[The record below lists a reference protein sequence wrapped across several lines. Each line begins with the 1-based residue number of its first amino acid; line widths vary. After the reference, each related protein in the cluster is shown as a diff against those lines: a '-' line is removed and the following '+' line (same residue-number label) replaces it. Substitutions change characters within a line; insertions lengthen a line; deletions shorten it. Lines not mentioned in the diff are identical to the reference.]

1 MTCFLNRLSVFK
13 KSLKYKRNYVKFT
26 ILGVKMIGQHDL
38 LRSFRDNCG
47 FGLVANIKN
56 KPSYQVLDDAITAL
70 ERMMH
75 RGAVAADGKT
85 GDGSGLLISMPEEF
99 MRGVAESNGVEL
111 SKQFGIASIFTKDVK
126 LLDIF
131 EETCDNNDLKIVF
144 RREVPIDTNA
154 LGEQAMASLPKIM
167 QFFIVPNSLMA
178 TNRFDAL
185 LYLSRKE
192 CEHKLMKERDFYIAS
207 MSSKVVSYK
216 GLVMPTHI
224 KEFYK
229 DFQDEKFKIS
239 FSLFHQR
246 FSTNTLPEW
255 RLAQPFRAVA
265 HNGEINSVEGNR
277 INVEI
282 KSESIKSEVFTPE
295 EIQRILPILQL
306 NSSDSA
312 SADNFFEFLIVNGMD
327 FFKAVRAIIPSAWQ
341 NSPHMDPE
349 LRAFYEYHSTVF
361 EAWDGPA
368 AFSVTDGRYIGCVLD
383 RNGLR
388 PSKYIITNDD
398 NLLIASEYGVVDIKE
413 EDIKER
419 GRLQSGEMLGL
430 DLKFGKVLKSKE
442 IDDYL
447 KSTNPYMKW
456 LNEHMVYLQE
466 HVEEQYSSSKDID
479 VDNLIVRQRYFNI
492 TQEIVEQVIE
502 PMIIEGK
509 EAVGSMGDD
518 TPLAAFSNKQR
529 NFTDFFKQKFAQVT
543 NPPIDPIR
551 EKVVMSLN
559 TGFGEIHNILDEIPT
574 HAQRLKSISPIIT
587 SEKLAVLKSFGDNK
601 SPRYQAFYHNTT
613 FSTAYKN
620 DLQTSLSTL
629 VETVIHSV
637 KNDGTRIIILDD
649 GELSKEN
656 KVIPMAMVVG
666 RLNSSLLK
674 AKIRHLVSMICIT
687 GEVVDS
693 HSAAVL
699 IGYGASAIFPNLLFT
714 TVAHQLEKSKT
725 MDMECS
731 EAFKAVHTSING
743 GILKIMSK
751 MGIATIASYRN
762 AGLFDVMGLSHEIS
776 KDCFET
782 SHNVIPGLTYNDID
796 ERLTK
801 YHKDAFRNN
810 GFNKI
815 FPLNIG
821 GYYKFYNGQEHHD
834 FGPDVIHAIHDMA
847 ASGKKEDFDKFKNLV
862 NKRGLKFIRD
872 FFELKSDRKSIDVSE
887 VEPKEV
893 IFKRFAS
900 AAMSLGSISP
910 EAHETMAIAMNT
922 IGGQSNSGEGGED
935 SARYGTNKVSK
946 IKQVASG
953 RFGVTPAY
961 LRSAEELQ
969 IKVAQGAKPG
979 EGGQLPGHKVTALIG
994 KLRHT
999 VPGVTLISP
1008 PPHHDIY
1015 SIEDLAQ
1022 LIFDLKQVNPKARVA
1037 VKLVST
1043 VGVGTIAAGVA
1054 KAYADKIIISG
1065 GDGGTGAAPLT
1076 SIKFAGNPWEIGLS
1090 EAHNAL
1096 KANNLRGLVELQ
1108 TDGGLKTGL
1117 DVVKAA
1123 LLGAES
1129 YAFGT
1134 GVLTIVGC
1142 KMLRI
1147 CHVNKCT
1154 VGIATQ
1160 NEKLRNEFFKG
1171 HVDQVINFF
1180 TLLAEDVRSIMAE
1193 LGYRTM
1199 EEMIGRVDLLKVTK
1213 DDFAQKFDFSSIL
1226 HQEKGVN
1233 THQQSFNH
1241 PFDDNLFEKDVLK
1254 EAYAAI
1260 KHPEYPI
1267 RIKREI
1273 KNVHRSFGALVSGE
1287 IAEFY
1292 GDEGLKAGTIT
1303 INLNGVAGQALGAFL
1318 IPGVSIYLDGVANDY
1333 IAKGMH
1339 GGKIVITSKNQGE
1352 KFSAGGNTC
1361 LYGATGGK
1369 LYISGSVG
1377 ERFGVRNSG
1386 ALAIVEGSGDNACE
1400 YMTGGIVVI
1409 LGKTGINFG
1418 AGMTGGISF
1427 VYDCDHTFIENVNHE
1442 LVEAIRIDTD
1452 EGDEARH
1459 YLKRLLK
1466 DYLVETGSNKAQELL
1481 ENFRVEVRNFWL
1493 IKPKNLT
1500 KLPLNIEK
1508 GD

>member
-1 MTCFLNRLSVFK
+1 
-13 KSLKYKRNYVKFT
+13 
-26 ILGVKMIGQHDL
+26 MIQHHDL
-38 LRSFRDNCG
+38 LRSFKDNCG

-56 KPSYQVLDDAITAL
+56 KPSHKVLNDAVTAL

-85 GDGSGLLISMPEEF
+85 GDGSGLLLSMPEEF
-99 MRGVAESNGVEL
+99 IRKEASDNGVEL
-111 SKQFGIASIFTKDVK
+111 PKQFAVASVFTKDKKHLEV
-126 LLDIF
+126 L
-131 EETCDNNDLKIVF
+131 EEICAGNDLKIVLT
-144 RREVPIDTNA
+144 RDVPVDTNA
-154 LGEQAMASLPKIM
+154 LGDQAIESLPNII
-167 QFFIVPNSLMA
+167 QLFITPNSIMA

-192 CEHKLMKERDFYIAS
+192 AEHKLIDDRDFYIAS
-207 MSSKVVSYK
+207 MSSKVLSYK

-229 DFQDEKFKIS
+229 DLQDETFKIS

-282 KSESIKSEVFTPE
+282 KSESIKSEVFTDE
-295 EIQRILPILQL
+295 EIARILPILQL

-327 FFKAVRAIIPSAWQ
+327 FFKAARAVIPSAWQ
-341 NSPHMDPE
+341 NAPHMDPE

-388 PSKYIITNDD
+388 PSKYIITKDN
-398 NLLIASEYGVVDIKE
+398 NLLIASEYGVVDIAE

-430 DLKFGKVLKSKE
+430 DLKFGKILKNE
-442 IDDYL
+442 QINDYL
-447 KSTNPYMKW
+447 KSSNPYMKW
-456 LNEHMVYLQE
+456 LNEHMIYLQE
-466 HVEEQYSSSKDID
+466 HVEEQYATQCEFDEENFVK
-479 VDNLIVRQRYFNI
+479 RQRYYNI

-502 PMIIEGK
+502 PMMKDGK

-529 NFTDFFKQKFAQVT
+529 TFSDYFKQKFAQVT

-559 TGFGEIHNILDEIPT
+559 TGFGEVHNILDEIPT

-587 SEKLAVLKSFGDNK
+587 REKLDVLKSFGDKK
-601 SPRYQAFYHNTT
+601 SPRYQAFYQNKT
-613 FSTAYKN
+613 FSTAYDS
-620 DLQTSLSTL
+620 DLKGSLEKL
-629 VETVIHSV
+629 VESVIDSV
-637 KNDGTRIIILDD
+637 KNDGTRIVILGDK
-649 GELSKEN
+649 ELSNATK
-656 KVIPMAMVVG
+656 IMPMAMAVG
-666 RLNSSLLK
+666 RLNMALLK
-674 AKIRHLVSMICIT
+674 AKVRHLVSIIAST

-693 HSAAVL
+693 HGAAVL
-699 IGYGASAIFPNLLFT
+699 IGYGASAVYPNLLFA
-714 TVAHQLEKSKT
+714 TVVKHLENSKT
-725 MDMECS
+725 LKITQA
-731 EAFKAVHTSING
+731 EALKSVHTALNSG
-743 GILKIMSK
+743 LLKIMSK

-762 AGLFDVMGLSHEIS
+762 AGLFDVLGLSNEIVE
-776 KDCFET
+776 DCFET
-782 SHNVIPGLTYNDID
+782 SHSALGGLNYTDID
-796 ERLTK
+796 ERLIE
-801 YHKDAFRNN
+801 YHTCAFKED

-821 GYYKFYNGQEHHD
+821 GFYKFYHGQEHHD
-834 FGPDVIHAIHDMA
+834 FGPAVIHAIHSVA
-847 ASGKKEDFDKFKNLV
+847 QNGKKEDFDRLKDLV
-862 NKRGLKFIRD
+862 NKRGLKYIRD
-872 FFELKSDRKSIDVSE
+872 FFDLKSDREPVDISE
-887 VEPKEV
+887 VESKEE

-910 EAHETMAIAMNT
+910 EAHETIAIAMNR

-935 SARYGTNKVSK
+935 KSRFGTERVSK

-961 LRSAEELQ
+961 LRSAEEIQ

-979 EGGQLPGHKVTALIG
+979 EGGQLPGHKVTPLIG

-1022 LIFDLKQVNPKARVA
+1022 LIFDMKQVNPVARVA

-1043 VGVGTIAAGVA
+1043 IGVGTIAAGVA

-1076 SIKFAGNPWEIGLS
+1076 SIKFAGNPWELGLS

-1096 KANNLRGLVELQ
+1096 KANNLRGLVEVQ
-1108 TDGGLKTGL
+1108 ADGGLKSGL

-1147 CHVNKCT
+1147 CHVNKCS

-1160 NEKLRNEFFKG
+1160 NEKLREEFFKG
-1171 HVDQVINFF
+1171 HVDQVINYF
-1180 TLLAEDVRSIMAE
+1180 TLLAEDIRSIMAE
-1193 LGYRTM
+1193 LGYKTM
-1199 EEMIGRVDLLKVTK
+1199 EEMIGRVDLLNVV
-1213 DDFAQKFDFSSIL
+1213 DDKFAQKFDFSAVL
-1226 HQEKGVN
+1226 HQEEGVN
-1233 THQQSFNH
+1233 THQQKFND
-1241 PFDDNLFEKDVLK
+1241 PFDDNAFEKDVLK
-1254 EAYAAI
+1254 EAMSAI
-1260 KHPEYPI
+1260 KHPEHPI

-1273 KNVHRSFGALVSGE
+1273 TNLHRSFGARVSGE
-1287 IAEFY
+1287 IAQYY
-1292 GDEGLKAGTIT
+1292 GDTGLKSDTIR
-1303 INLNGVAGQALGAFL
+1303 IDLNGIAGQALGAFL
-1318 IPGVSIYLDGVANDY
+1318 IHGVSIYLDGVANDY
-1333 IAKGMH
+1333 IGKGMH
-1339 GGKIVITSKNQGE
+1339 GGKIIITSKNEGE
-1352 KFSAGGNTC
+1352 DFSAGGNTC

-1377 ERFGVRNSG
+1377 ERFAVRNSG
-1386 ALAIVEGSGDNACE
+1386 AIAIVEGTGDNACE
-1400 YMTGGIVVI
+1400 YMTGGVVAI
-1409 LGKTGINFG
+1409 LGRTGINFG
-1418 AGMTGGISF
+1418 AGMTGGIGF
-1427 VYDCDHTFIENVNHE
+1427 VYDEDHTFIENVNHE
-1442 LVEAIRIDTD
+1442 LVEAVRIDTD

-1466 DYLVETGSNKAQELL
+1466 DYVVETGSEKAKELL

-1493 IKPKNLT
+1493 VKPKNLT
-1500 KLPLNIEK
+1500 KLPLNLEN

>member
-1 MTCFLNRLSVFK
+1 
-13 KSLKYKRNYVKFT
+13 
-26 ILGVKMIGQHDL
+26 MIAHHDL
-38 LRSFRDNCG
+38 LRSFKDNCG
-47 FGLVANIKN
+47 FGLVANIDN
-56 KPSYQVLDDAITAL
+56 NPSHKVLDDAVTAL

-85 GDGSGLLISMPEEF
+85 GDGSGLLLSMPEEF
-99 MRGVAESNGVEL
+99 IRNEAEKHDVEL
-111 SKQFGIASIFTKDVK
+111 PSQFAVASVFTKD
-126 LLDIF
+126 LAHLDVM
-131 EETCDNNDLKIVF
+131 EEICENNDLKIVF
-144 RREVPIDTNA
+144 RREVPVDINA
-154 LGEQAMASLPKIM
+154 LGDQAIASLPNIM
-167 QFFIVPNSLMA
+167 QIFIVPNSIMA

-192 CEHKLMKERDFYIAS
+192 TEHKLIEFRDFYIAS
-207 MSSKVVSYK
+207 MSSKVLSYK

-229 DFQDEKFKIS
+229 DLQNEKFKIS

-282 KSESIKSEVFTPE
+282 KSESIKSEVFTDA
-295 EIQRILPILQL
+295 EIKRILPILQL

-327 FFKAVRAIIPSAWQ
+327 FFKAVRAVIPSAWQ
-341 NSPHMDPE
+341 NAPHMDPE

-388 PSKYIITNDD
+388 PSKYIVTKDN
-398 NLLIASEYGVVDIKE
+398 NLLIASEYGVVDIPE
-413 EDIKER
+413 EDILER
-419 GRLQSGEMLGL
+419 GRLQSGEMIGL
-430 DLKFGKVLKSKE
+430 DLKFGKLLKSKQ

-456 LNEHMVYLQE
+456 LNDHMIYLQE
-466 HVEEQYSSSKDID
+466 HVEEQYISRCEFDTENFIK
-479 VDNLIVRQRYFNI
+479 RQRFFNI
-492 TQEIVEQVIE
+492 TQEVVEQVIE
-502 PMIIEGK
+502 PMIAEGK

-518 TPLAAFSNKQR
+518 TPLAAFSTKQR

-559 TGFGEIHNILDEIPT
+559 TGFGEIHNILDEIPS
-574 HAQRLKSISPIIT
+574 HAHRLKSISPIIT
-587 SEKLAVLKSFGDNK
+587 REKLDVLKSFGDK
-601 SPRYQAFYHNTT
+601 SSPRYQAYYHNTT
-613 FSTAYKN
+613 FSTAYTS
-620 DLQTSLSTL
+620 DLEKSLTDL
-629 VETVIHSV
+629 VENVIKSV
-637 KNDGTRIIILDD
+637 KEDGTRIVILDD
-649 GELSKEN
+649 YEFNLKN
-656 KVIPMAMVVG
+656 KVMPMAMVVG
-666 RLNSSLLK
+666 RLNFALLK
-674 AKIRHLVSMICIT
+674 AEVRHLVSMIAVT

-699 IGYGASAIFPNLLFT
+699 LGYGVSAIYPNLLFAT
-714 TVAHQLEKSKT
+714 AVNQVEKSNVIKI
-725 MDMECS
+725 DCN
-731 EAFKAVHTSING
+731 EALKSIHSALNG
-743 GILKIMSK
+743 GLLKIMSK

-762 AGLFDVMGLSHEIS
+762 AGLFDIIGLNDSVVG
-776 KDCFET
+776 DCFES
-782 SHNVIPGLTYNDID
+782 SHSALGGLTYSDID
-796 ERLTK
+796 ERISMH
-801 YHKDAFRNN
+801 HKDAFKED
-810 GFNKI
+810 GFNNI

-821 GYYKFYNGQEHHD
+821 GFYKFYNGKEHHD
-834 FGPDVIHAIHDMA
+834 FGPSVIHAIHKVSE
-847 ASGKKEDFDKFKNLV
+847 SGKAEDYKVLRDLV

-872 FFELKSDRKSIDVSE
+872 FFDIKSDRKPISIDK
-887 VEPKEV
+887 VEPVEN
-893 IFKRFAS
+893 IFKRFSS

-910 EAHETMAIAMNT
+910 EAHETLAIAMNRL
-922 IGGQSNSGEGGED
+922 GGQSNSGEGGED
-935 SARYGTNKVSK
+935 VARFGTERNSK

-961 LRSAEELQ
+961 LRSAEEIQ

-1043 VGVGTIAAGVA
+1043 IGVGTIAAGVA

-1096 KANNLRGLVELQ
+1096 KANNLRGLVEVQ

-1147 CHVNKCT
+1147 CHVNKCS

-1160 NEKLRNEFFKG
+1160 NEKLREEFFKG
-1171 HVDQVINFF
+1171 HVDQVMNFF
-1180 TLLAEDVRSIMAE
+1180 KFLAEDIRSIMAE
-1193 LGYRTM
+1193 LGYATM
-1199 EEMIGRVDLLKVTK
+1199 EEMIGQVSLLKVK
-1213 DDFAQKFDFSSIL
+1213 DEPFAQKFNFSSIL
-1226 HQEKGVN
+1226 HQEEGVN
-1233 THQQSFNH
+1233 TCQQPFNH
-1241 PFDDNLFEKDVLK
+1241 PFDDNAFEHDVLK
-1254 EAYAAI
+1254 EAQVAI
-1260 KHPEYPI
+1260 KHPEHPI
-1267 RIKREI
+1267 RITREI
-1273 KNVHRSFGALVSGE
+1273 TNVHRSFGALISGE
-1287 IAEFY
+1287 IAQYY
-1292 GDEGLKAGTIT
+1292 GDAGLKADTIK
-1303 INLNGVAGQALGAFL
+1303 INLSGVAGQALGAFL
-1318 IPGVSIYLDGVANDY
+1318 IPGVSIYLNGVANDY
-1333 IAKGMH
+1333 LGKGMH
-1339 GGKIVITSKNQGE
+1339 GGKLVITSKNEGE
-1352 KFSAGGNTC
+1352 YFAAGGNTC

-1377 ERFGVRNSG
+1377 ERFAVRNSG
-1386 ALAIVEGSGDNACE
+1386 AIAIVEGTGDNACE
-1400 YMTGGIVVI
+1400 YMTGGIVAI
-1409 LGKTGINFG
+1409 LGRTGINFG
-1418 AGMTGGISF
+1418 AGMTGGVGF
-1427 VYDCDHTFIENVNHE
+1427 VYDEDHSFVENVNRE
-1442 LVEAIRIDTD
+1442 LVEAVRIDTD
-1452 EGDEARH
+1452 EGADARH
-1459 YLKRLLK
+1459 LLKRLLK
-1466 DYLVETGSNKAQELL
+1466 DYLVETESKKARELL
-1481 ENFRVEVRNFWL
+1481 GNFRVEVRNFWL
-1493 IKPKNLT
+1493 IRPKNLT
-1500 KLPLNIEK
+1500 KLPLNLEN

>member
-1 MTCFLNRLSVFK
+1 MVEH
-13 KSLKYKRNYVKFT
+13 
-26 ILGVKMIGQHDL
+26 HDL
-38 LRSFRDNCG
+38 LRSFKDNCG

-56 KPSYQVLDDAITAL
+56 RPSHKVLNDAVTAL

-85 GDGSGLLISMPEEF
+85 GDGSGLLLSMPTEF
-99 MRGVAESNGVEL
+99 MKAQAEAQGIELPVQFAVASV
-111 SKQFGIASIFTKDVK
+111 FTKD
-126 LLDIF
+126 LADLDEI
-131 EETCDNNDLKIVF
+131 ENICNANDLKIVLK
-144 RREVPIDTNA
+144 RDVPVDTNA
-154 LGEQAMASLPKIM
+154 LGEQALESLPNIV
-167 QFFIVPNSLMA
+167 QLFIIANSIMA

-192 CEHKLMKERDFYIAS
+192 SEHKLGADRAFYIAS
-207 MSSKVVSYK
+207 MSSKVLSYK

-229 DFQDEKFKIS
+229 DLQDENFKIS

-265 HNGEINSVEGNR
+265 HNGEINSVEANR
-277 INVEI
+277 INVMV
-282 KSESIKSEVFTPE
+282 KSESIKSEVFTDA
-295 EIQRILPILQL
+295 EIKRLLPILQPD
-306 NSSDSA
+306 SSDSA

-327 FFKAVRAIIPSAWQ
+327 FFKAARAVIPPAWQ
-341 NSPHMDPE
+341 NAPHMDPE

-388 PSKYIITNDD
+388 PSKYIVTKDD
-398 NLLIASEYGVVDIKE
+398 NLLIASEYGVVDIAE

-430 DLKFGKVLKSKE
+430 DLKFGKLLKSDE
-442 IDDYL
+442 IDNYL
-447 KSTNPYMKW
+447 KSSNPYMKW
-456 LNEHMVYLQE
+456 LNEHMIYLQE
-466 HVEEQYSSSKDID
+466 HVEEQYTSCRENDKD
-479 VDNLIVRQRYFNI
+479 VLIRRQRYFNV

-502 PMIIEGK
+502 PMMKESK

-518 TPLAAFSNKQR
+518 TPLAAFSEKQR

-543 NPPIDPIR
+543 NPPIDSIR

-559 TGFGEIHNILDEIPT
+559 TGFGEIHNILDEVPS
-574 HAQRLKSISPIIT
+574 HAHRLKSISPIIT
-587 SEKLAVLKSFGDNK
+587 SEKLKVLKSFGDVK
-601 SPRYQAFYHNTT
+601 SPRYQEFYKNKT
-613 FSTAYKN
+613 FSTAYKA
-620 DLQTSLSTL
+620 DLKVSLEIL
-629 VETVIHSV
+629 VDKVLDSV

-649 GELSKEN
+649 SEFNIEN
-656 KVIPMAMVVG
+656 KVLPMALVVG
-666 RLNSSLLK
+666 RLNTALLK
-674 AKIRHLVSMICIT
+674 AKVRHLVSMIAAT
-687 GEVVDS
+687 GEVIDS

-699 IGYGASAIFPNLLFT
+699 LGYGVSAIYPSLLFA
-714 TVAHQLEKSKT
+714 TVATQLDKSKSINLS
-725 MDMECS
+725 CS
-731 EAFKAVHTSING
+731 EAYKAVHTALNSG
-743 GILKIMSK
+743 LLKIMSK

-762 AGLFDVMGLSHEIS
+762 SGLFDVIGLNKEIVEE
-776 KDCFET
+776 CFEA
-782 SHNVIPGLTYNDID
+782 SHCTLSGLTYEDID
-796 ERLTK
+796 ERLQK
-801 YHKDAFRNN
+801 AHKDAFKTN
-810 GFNKI
+810 GFNTI

-821 GYYKFYNGQEHHD
+821 GYYKFYTGQEHHD
-834 FGPDVIHAIHDMA
+834 FGPAVIHAIHEV
-847 ASGKKEDFDKFKNLV
+847 SKNPSQENFDKLKNLV

-872 FFELKSDRKSIDVSE
+872 FFEFNSDRKSIDISE
-887 VEPKEV
+887 VEPKEA

-910 EAHETMAIAMNT
+910 EAHETIAEAMNT
-922 IGGQSNSGEGGED
+922 IGAQSNSGEGGED
-935 SARYGTNKVSK
+935 KARFGTIRVSK

-961 LRSAEELQ
+961 LRSAEEIQ

-979 EGGQLPGHKVTALIG
+979 EGGQLPGHKVTPLIG

-1022 LIFDLKQVNPKARVA
+1022 LIFDMKQVNPKARVA

-1043 VGVGTIAAGVA
+1043 IGVGTIAAGVA

-1076 SIKFAGNPWEIGLS
+1076 SIKFTGNPWEIGLS

-1096 KANNLRGLVELQ
+1096 KANNLRGLVEVQ

-1117 DVVKAA
+1117 DIVKAA

-1129 YAFGT
+1129 FAFGT

-1160 NEKLRNEFFKG
+1160 NEKLRSEFFKG
-1171 HVDQVINFF
+1171 QVDQVINYF
-1180 TLLAEDVRSIMAE
+1180 TYLAEDVRAIMAE
-1193 LGYRTM
+1193 LGYKTM
-1199 EEMIGRVDLLKVTK
+1199 EEMVGRVDLLQVK
-1213 DDFAQKFDFSSIL
+1213 DNDFAKKFDFTSIL
-1226 HQEKGVN
+1226 HKEEGIN
-1233 THQQSFNH
+1233 THQQPFNP
-1241 PFDDNLFEKDVLK
+1241 PFDDNAFEKDVLK
-1254 EAYAAI
+1254 ESMAAI
-1260 KHPEYPI
+1260 KSPDQPI
-1267 RIKREI
+1267 RIQREI
-1273 KNVHRSFGALVSGE
+1273 KNIHRSFGALVSGE
-1287 IAEFY
+1287 IAEYY
-1292 GDEGLKAGTIT
+1292 GDEGLKADTIKM
-1303 INLNGVAGQALGAFL
+1303 NLNGVAGQALGAFL
-1318 IPGVSIYLDGVANDY
+1318 INGVSIYLEGVANDY
-1333 IAKGMH
+1333 IGKGMH
-1339 GGKIVITSKNQGE
+1339 GGKIIITSSNEGE
-1352 KFSAGGNTC
+1352 EFSAGGNTC

-1377 ERFGVRNSG
+1377 ERFAVRNSG
-1386 ALAIVEGSGDNACE
+1386 AFAIVEGTGDNACE
-1400 YMTGGIVVI
+1400 YMTGGVVVI

-1418 AGMTGGISF
+1418 AGMTGGVSF
-1427 VYDCDHTFIENVNHE
+1427 VYDKEHEFVENVNHE
-1442 LVEAIRIDTD
+1442 LVEAVRIDTD

-1466 DYLVETGSNKAQELL
+1466 DYLVETQSQKAKDLL

-1493 IKPKNLT
+1493 VKPKNLT
-1500 KLPLNIEK
+1500 KLPLNLEN

>member
-1 MTCFLNRLSVFK
+1 
-13 KSLKYKRNYVKFT
+13 
-26 ILGVKMIGQHDL
+26 
-38 LRSFRDNCG
+38 
-47 FGLVANIKN
+47 
-56 KPSYQVLDDAITAL
+56 
-70 ERMMH
+70 
-75 RGAVAADGKT
+75 
-85 GDGSGLLISMPEEF
+85 
-99 MRGVAESNGVEL
+99 
-111 SKQFGIASIFTKDVK
+111 
-126 LLDIF
+126 
-131 EETCDNNDLKIVF
+131 
-144 RREVPIDTNA
+144 
-154 LGEQAMASLPKIM
+154 
-167 QFFIVPNSLMA
+167 
-178 TNRFDAL
+178 

-192 CEHKLMKERDFYIAS
+192 TEHKLIDDRDFYISS
-207 MSSKVVSYK
+207 MSSKVLSYK

-229 DFQDEKFKIS
+229 DLQNDSFKIS

-277 INVEI
+277 VKVEI
-282 KSESIKSEVFTPE
+282 KSESIKSEVFSDE
-295 EIQRILPILQL
+295 EIARILPILQL

-327 FFKAVRAIIPSAWQ
+327 FFKAARAVIPSAWQ
-341 NSPHMDPE
+341 NAPHMDAE
-349 LRAFYEYHSTVF
+349 LRAFYEYQSTVF

-388 PSKYIITNDD
+388 PSKYIITKD
-398 NLLIASEYGVVDIKE
+398 NNILIASEYGVVDIAE

-419 GRLQSGEMLGL
+419 GRLQSGEMIGL
-430 DLKFGKVLKSKE
+430 DLKFGKVLKNE
-442 IDDYL
+442 QINDYL
-447 KSTNPYMKW
+447 KSSNPYMKW
-456 LNEHMVYLQE
+456 LNEHMIYLQE
-466 HVEEQYSSSKDID
+466 HVEEQHSASFSF
-479 VDNLIVRQRYFNI
+479 DNTNFVKKQRFFNI

-502 PMIIEGK
+502 PMIKDSK

-529 NFTDFFKQKFAQVT
+529 NFTDYFKQKFAQVT

-559 TGFGEIHNILDEIPT
+559 TGFGEVHNILNEIPS

-587 SEKLAVLKSFGDNK
+587 KEKLDVLKSFGDKK
-601 SPRYQAFYHNTT
+601 SPRYQAYYHYAT
-613 FSTAYKN
+613 FSTTYKK
-620 DLQTSLSTL
+620 DLKDALDKLASDVVSS
-629 VETVIHSV
+629 VI
-637 KNDGTRIIILDD
+637 NEGTRVVLLDD
-649 GELSKEN
+649 SNFNIDN
-656 KVIPMAMVVG
+656 KVIPMAMVIG
-666 RLNSSLLK
+666 RLNLALLK
-674 AKIRHLVSMICIT
+674 AKTRHLVSLVAIT

-699 IGYGASAIFPNLLFT
+699 IGYGASAIYPNLLIA
-714 TVAHQLEKSKT
+714 TVIDQVEKSK
-725 MDMECS
+725 
-731 EAFKAVHTSING
+731 SINLECKEAVKSVYRALNAG
-743 GILKIMSK
+743 LLKIMSK

-762 AGLFDVMGLSHEIS
+762 SALFDVLGLSREIVQE
-776 KDCFET
+776 CFEN
-782 SHNVIPGLTYNDID
+782 SNSSLHGLEYSDID
-796 ERLTK
+796 ERITK
-801 YHKDAFRNN
+801 YHCEAFKED
-810 GFNKI
+810 GFKKI

-821 GYYKFYNGQEHHD
+821 GYYKFYTGQEHHD
-834 FGPDVIHAIHDMA
+834 FGPAVIHAIHAVAD
-847 ASGKKEDFDKFKNLV
+847 SGKKEDFDKLKDLV

-872 FFELKSDRKSIDVSE
+872 FFEFKSDRESIDISE
-887 VEPKEV
+887 VESKEE

-910 EAHETMAIAMNT
+910 EAHETIAIAMNR

-935 SARYGTNKVSK
+935 KDRFGTERGSK

-961 LRSAEELQ
+961 LRSAEEIQ

-979 EGGQLPGHKVTALIG
+979 EGGQLPGHKVTPLIG

-1022 LIFDLKQVNPKARVA
+1022 LIFDVKQVNPHSRVA

-1043 VGVGTIAAGVA
+1043 IGVGTIAAGVA

-1096 KANNLRGLVELQ
+1096 KANNLRELVELQ
-1108 TDGGLKTGL
+1108 ADGGLKTGL

-1147 CHVNKCT
+1147 CHVNKCS

-1160 NEKLRNEFFKG
+1160 NEKLRQEFFKG
-1171 HVDQVINFF
+1171 HVGQVINFF
-1180 TLLAEDVRSIMAE
+1180 TLLAGDIRSIMAE
-1193 LGYRTM
+1193 LGFKTM
-1199 EEMIGRVDLLKVTK
+1199 EEMVGRVDLLKVV
-1213 DDFAQKFDFSSIL
+1213 DDEFARKFDFSSVL
-1226 HQEKGVN
+1226 HEEEGVN
-1233 THQQSFNH
+1233 THQQKFNP
-1241 PFDDNLFEKDVLK
+1241 PFDDNSFEKDVLK
-1254 EAYAAI
+1254 EAYSAI
-1260 KHPEYPI
+1260 KHPKHSI
-1267 RIKREI
+1267 RITREI
-1273 KNVHRSFGALVSGE
+1273 TNLNRSFGALISGE
-1287 IAEFY
+1287 IAQFY
-1292 GDEGLKAGTIT
+1292 GDAGLKADTIK
-1303 INLNGVAGQALGAFL
+1303 INLTGIAGQALGAFL
-1318 IPGVSIYLDGVANDY
+1318 IPGLSIYLKGVANDY
-1333 IAKGMH
+1333 IGKGMH
-1339 GGKIVITSKNQGE
+1339 GGKIIITSDNEGE
-1352 KFSAGGNTC
+1352 VYGAGGNTC

-1377 ERFGVRNSG
+1377 ERFAVRNSG

-1400 YMTGGIVVI
+1400 YMTGGIVVM
-1409 LGKTGINFG
+1409 LGRTGINFG

-1427 VYDCDHTFIENVNHE
+1427 VYDADHSFVENVNRE
-1442 LVEAIRIDTD
+1442 LVDAMRIDTD
-1452 EGDEARH
+1452 ESADARH
-1459 YLKRLLK
+1459 LLKRLIK
-1466 DYLVETGSNKAQELL
+1466 DYVVETDSKKAKDLL

-1493 IKPKNLT
+1493 VKPKNLT
-1500 KLPLNIEK
+1500 KLPLNLEN